1 MEQIYPE
8 PLALD
13 IETTGLTL
21 KDKITCVAIVKKD
34 MSWVWTF
41 KNEEVKQNSRE
52 SIQEQLD
59 SATVIYAYNGATFD
73 IPFLQREFQFSNE
86 VVGKWMLKLIDPLY
100 AARALLG
107 YEACPKLSDVLRLNG
122 VQPKT
127 SSGREAI
134 EMAKEGRWDELADY
148 CLNDTKVTFDLLA
161 KERVYWT
168 HNLQYVPRSHHVWT
182 GQEPS
187 TTVA

>member
-1 MEQIYPE
+1 MEAIYPE

-21 KDKITCVAIVKKD
+21 DDKITCVAIVKKD
-34 MSWVWTF
+34 ISWVWTF
-41 KNEEVKQNSRE
+41 KDEEVKHNSRE

-134 EMAKEGRWDELADY
+134 EMAKAGRWDELANY
-148 CLNDTKVTFDLLA
+148 CLNDTIVTFKMLQKD
-161 KERVYWT
+161 KVYWT
-168 HNLQYVPRSHHVWT
+168 HNLVFFPRSKQVW
-182 GQEPS
+182 
-187 TTVA
+187 AKA

>member
-1 MEQIYPE
+1 MEGIYPE
-8 PLALD
+8 PCALD
-13 IETTGLTL
+13 IETTGINLE
-21 KDKITCVAIVKKD
+21 DKITCVAIVKKN

-41 KNEEVKQNSRE
+41 KDEVVKQNSRE
-52 SIQEQLD
+52 YIQEQLD
-59 SATVIYAYNGATFD
+59 SATVIYTYNGATFD
-73 IPFLQREFQFSNE
+73 IPFLQREFQYSNE

-134 EMAKEGRWDELADY
+134 EMAKQGRWDDLANY
-148 CLNDTKVTFDLLA
+148 CLNDTKITFEMLSNDKL
-161 KERVYWT
+161 YWT
-168 HNLQYVPRSHHVWT
+168 HNLIYNPRSKHVWSS
-182 GQEPS
+182 Q
-187 TTVA
+187 